1 MISWRI
7 AALRRR
13 PWFCDAF
20 SNCDLDGECMLSR
33 EENELLTQTDA
44 GTPGGQYFRRF
55 WLPALLP
62 SEVPTP
68 DCPPVRIRLLGEDL
82 IAFRDTNGQVGLLE
96 EACPHRRASLFWG
109 RNEECGLRCVYH
121 GWKFDVNG
129 ICMDIPNEPQ
139 EYRFESK
146 VRTVAYP
153 TREYGSLVWVYMGP
167 PELQPELP
175 KLEWARVPETHRYI
189 SKRFQETNYL
199 QAIEGGIDS
208 SHSNFLHASLDA
220 FRLTDSYV
228 EKVKTSNN
236 LRAKYHLLDK
246 APRFTVKKT
255 DYGLVIAVRRKAEED
270 RYYWRLT
277 QFLVPSHTMIP
288 HQSGHS
294 IHGHCWVPRDDQ
306 TCWVWTM
313 SWNPDAPLSENDWGM
328 IRDETFVHARV
339 DPVTFKP
346 VRNKENNYLVDREQ
360 QRTSTMTGI
369 HGFASQDQAIQ
380 ESMSPIVDRTRER
393 LGTSDTAIIATRR
406 LLLEEIRGLA
416 QTHEPFAAHHGDVY
430 WVRSASL
437 LLKRDVEFEEGARDL
452 MKAEV

>member
-1 MISWRI
+1 
-7 AALRRR
+7 
-13 PWFCDAF
+13 
-20 SNCDLDGECMLSR
+20 MLSI
-33 EENELLTQTDA
+33 EENELLTQTDP
-44 GTPGGQYFRRF
+44 GTPAGQYFRRF

-68 DCPPVRIRLLGEDL
+68 DSPPVRVKLLNEDL
-82 IAFRDTNGQVGLLE
+82 IAFRDTNGQVGILD

-109 RNEECGLRCVYH
+109 RNEDCGLRCVYH

-129 ICMDIPNEPQ
+129 LCVDMPNEPQ
-139 EYRFESK
+139 EYRFENK
-146 VRTVAYP
+146 VRTLAYP
-153 TREYGSLVWVYMGP
+153 TREYGGLVWVYMGP
-167 PELQPELP
+167 PGLQPELP
-175 KLEWARVPETHRYI
+175 KLEWARVPDDHRYI
-189 SKRFQETNYL
+189 SKRLQETNYL

-220 FRLTDSYV
+220 FRMADSYV
-228 EKVKTSNN
+228 EKVKNSNN

-246 APRFTVKKT
+246 APWFTVKKT

-288 HQSGHS
+288 YQAGHS

-306 TCWVWTM
+306 TCWVWTT
-313 SWNPDAPLSENDWGM
+313 SWNPDAPLSQEDRDT

-346 VRNKENNYLVDREQ
+346 VRNKENNYMVDREN

-393 LGTSDTAIIATRR
+393 LGTSDTAIIAMRR
-406 LLLEEIRGLA
+406 LLLQEIRGLEQA
-416 QTHEPFAAHHGDVY
+416 NEPFAAQHGDVY

-437 LLKRDVEFEEGARDL
+437 LLKRDVEFDDGAREL